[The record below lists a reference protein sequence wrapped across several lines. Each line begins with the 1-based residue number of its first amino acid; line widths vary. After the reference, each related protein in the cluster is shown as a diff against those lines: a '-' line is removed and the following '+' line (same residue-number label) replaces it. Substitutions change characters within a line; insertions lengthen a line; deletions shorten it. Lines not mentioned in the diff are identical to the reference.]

1 MMRLRGKRSTMHVL
15 LVDDEPPILD
25 LLELSLSLDGHEIS
39 RALDGAEGLR
49 LAAERRPDL
58 IILDTMMPGMDGLE
72 VARRIRQDDAL
83 QSIPIIM
90 LTAKSQETDV
100 WRGWQSG
107 VDSYLTKPVDL
118 NVLRGE
124 IERICGTGV
133 G

>member
-1 MMRLRGKRSTMHVL
+1 MHVL

-39 RALDGAEGLR
+39 RALDGGEGLR
-49 LAAERRPDL
+49 LAGERRPDL
-58 IILDTMMPGMDGLE
+58 IILDTMMPVMDGLE
-72 VARRIRQDDAL
+72 VARRIRQDDGL
-83 QSIPIIM
+83 RTIPIIM
-90 LTAKSQETDV
+90 LTARSQETDV

-124 IERICGTGV
+124 IERICGV

>member
-1 MMRLRGKRSTMHVL
+1 MRLRGKKSTMHVL

-25 LLELSLSLDGHEIS
+25 LLEMSLSLDGHEIS
-39 RALDGAEGLR
+39 RALNGGEGLR
-49 LAAERRPDL
+49 LAEERRPDL
-58 IILDTMMPGMDGLE
+58 IILDTMMPVMDGLE

-83 QSIPIIM
+83 RAIPIIM

-124 IERICGTGV
+124 IERICGSGV